1 MKKTCN
7 DIQEMLVDYAD
18 GLLPPA
24 ESKEVAGHLTEC
36 DDCKKLLSA
45 LQKSLELAEIIWEDG
60 LNEAQAIKTPG
71 LPKTVKI
78 HWLRSAAVAAGILII
93 TAVSVLWCSVNKPN
107 VKQPVLSFEEIEKN
121 INDSGNAARLLAAT
135 ELLAN
140 SPQDKEFVE
149 QQYRSIVERYPQ
161 TPTAERIK
169 SKIQ

>member
-24 ESKEVAGHLTEC
+24 ESNDVVGHLAEC
-36 DDCKKLLSA
+36 DDCQKVLAA
-45 LQKSLELAEIIWEDG
+45 LQKSLKLAKIVWEDG
-60 LNEAQAIKTPG
+60 LNEAQAIKTPSI
-71 LPKTVKI
+71 PKTVKI
-78 HWLRSAAVAAGILII
+78 HWLRYAAIAASILII
-93 TAVSVLWCSVNKPN
+93 TAVSVLLCFSKKPEA
-107 VKQPVLSFEEIEKN
+107 KQPALSFEEIEKN

-135 ELLAN
+135 ELLAQ

-149 QQYRSIVERYPQ
+149 EQYRNIVERYPQ
-161 TPTAERIK
+161 TSAAERIK